1 MCTLGVVMSMVRG
14 TVMFVL
20 GVVLMGLGVAFFI
33 IGWVYD
39 VLGLVIYS
47 VLPFIVGF
55 MTVLSEVIINRH
67 RNNKDRGGR

>member
-1 MCTLGVVMSMVRG
+1 MVRV
-14 TVMFVL
+14 TAL
-20 GVVLMGLGVAFFI
+20 LALGVALMVLGIACFI

-39 VLGLVIYS
+39 ALGLAIYS

-67 RNNKDRGGR
+67 RRNKDR